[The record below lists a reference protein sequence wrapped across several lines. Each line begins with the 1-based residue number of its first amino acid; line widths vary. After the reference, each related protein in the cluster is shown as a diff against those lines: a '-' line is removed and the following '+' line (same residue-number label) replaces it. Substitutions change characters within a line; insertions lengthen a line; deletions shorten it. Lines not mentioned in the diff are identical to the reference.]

1 MILQW
6 LRRALRTEAE
16 ARRAV
21 KPAAPLAD
29 LDPIEE
35 LCGILGE
42 PYEGGFFKRPALRDA
57 PSFSAFAFS
66 SREDNIRSWRNS
78 SVPPSTASPTTA
90 GIRNAL
96 YSRPRASHSP
106 LSPNAGRRT
115 STSIFLIGQ
124 GHAIGPSNI
133 NRLSEQGRLS
143 ALAPRGAIYVA
154 R

>member
-42 PYEGGFFKRPALRDA
+42 PYEGGLFKRPALRDA

-66 SREDNIRSWRNS
+66 NREDNIRSWRNS

-90 GIRNAL
+90 GIRNAFIFAAKGNVIRRCVQMPIGGPAL
-96 YSRPRASHSP
+96 RYS
-106 LSPNAGRRT
+106 
-115 STSIFLIGQ
+115 
-124 GHAIGPSNI
+124 
-133 NRLSEQGRLS
+133 
-143 ALAPRGAIYVA
+143 
-154 R
+154 